1 MILVRAP
8 QLQNRR
14 VVVSTTSTHPLQV
27 EVANCEALSVDEACM
42 DILVVCIEMKDIKLE
57 RNEDHKK
64 YCGDVINELRLLGIQ
79 LGIDIWKY
87 VIIVLIKVDA
97 LRLSTK
103 EFVRRP

>member
-42 DILVVCIEMKDIKLE
+42 DILVCIEMKDIKLE
-57 RNEDHKK
+57 INEDHKK
-64 YCGDVINELRLLGIQ
+64 YCGNVIKELHV
-79 LGIDIWKY
+79 Y
-87 VIIVLIKVDA
+87 
-97 LRLSTK
+97 
-103 EFVRRP
+103 